1 MYLNIYIDAVAV
13 VCTSVS
19 MTSPIIFSCSAD
31 LLKRRSPSQ
40 TKKPFKTIHKTAK
53 KLLRDFYYRSGQ
65 TNHLAARLK
74 FQIYDKLFNGTI
86 FTTAVAPSG
95 VFGAP
100 RSITHD
106 QIPRCLRTHAL
117 QIFLQF
123 SAQFCNVQC

>member
-1 MYLNIYIDAVAV
+1 MYLFYDF
-13 VCTSVS
+13 TD
-19 MTSPIIFSCSAD
+19 PIIFSCSAD
-31 LLKRRSPSQ
+31 LLKRRSPPQ

-123 SAQFCNVQC
+123 SAQFCNVQCQRLPLSDPN